1 MQGKIGKKV
10 PRGGIPQSGGGV
22 TLRAVLIGL
31 AFMPINVYLVVQWET
46 VWGTQYP
53 TTMGI
58 FFNAIFCLFLVTV
71 LNLPIKKFF
80 PNSAFS
86 QGEMLT
92 IYTMLLMAITVS
104 GHDFTQTI
112 FCTLGTCRWFATPE
126 NEWSSLFWRYVPKWL
141 TVNDEN
147 VLRDFYEGESTFY
160 TAQHIKGWLEP
171 MLWWTLFLTVMVFT
185 MLCINVIIRKQ
196 WIEREKLTYPLVQ
209 LPFEMT
215 RSDSKENFFSN
226 KLLWLGFGVA
236 AGIDIINGLNFL
248 FPIFPKIPLIY
259 NLGEHFVD
267 KPFNTIGSFPLQI
280 NPYAIGLA
288 FPIPLDLLFSCWFL
302 FIVWKAESVIGSI
315 AGVNLPEYPFPDQQ
329 ILGSY
334 LGIAAVALFMGK
346 KSLWQVVNQTFSFRK
361 RKSLNKKKRRGKM
374 IKKAIGIGSDVDD
387 SGEPMKY
394 RTTILGTLLG
404 TASLVIFASQAG
416 MSVLFPL
423 AFFLIYF
430 AIMFAFT
437 RMRAELGPPLQGI
450 HYSGPLQLIVAAVG
464 SRKISPQTLTVAA
477 PYWTFTKELRNN
489 PMPFVLEGFKL
500 AERADID
507 TRKLWKVMMLSTL
520 FGIFATFWAFLQFS
534 YRWGGVGA
542 WRGVAAYTV
551 IERWV
556 TRPVEPDATFLIAT
570 GFGFIFVLINTVLRL
585 RFLWW
590 RLHPLG
596 YPLAGYYH
604 FDKLWFPFFISWA
617 AKWIILKYGGI
628 RAYRRTFPL
637 FMGLILGEFIMGSVW
652 GILGLLT
659 GKPTYAFKNW

>member
-1 MQGKIGKKV
+1 MQAKVGKK
-10 PRGGIPQSGGGV
+10 GGV

-31 AFMPINVYLVVQWET
+31 AFMPVNVYLVVQWET

-71 LNLPIKKFF
+71 LNLPIKKFL
-80 PNSAFS
+80 PNSTFS

-126 NEWSSLFWRYVPKWL
+126 NEWNSLFARYLPQWL
-141 TVNDEN
+141 TVNDDN
-147 VLRDFYEGESTFY
+147 VLRGFYEGESTFY

-171 MLWWTLFLTVMVFT
+171 MVWWTLFLTVMVFT

-215 RSDSKENFFSN
+215 RGDTKENFWSN
-226 KLLWLGFGVA
+226 KLLWVGLGIA
-236 AGIDIINGLNFL
+236 LGIDIINGLNFL
-248 FPIFPKIPLIY
+248 FPVFPQIPLKY
-259 NLGEHFVD
+259 NLGTHFVD
-267 KPFNTIGSFPLQI
+267 KPFNAIGSFPVQI

-288 FPIPLDLLFSCWFL
+288 FPIPLDLLFSCWCLFL
-302 FIVWKAESVIGSI
+302 VWKAERVIGSI
-315 AGVNLPEYPFPDQQ
+315 AGVNLPGYPFPDQQ

-334 LGIAAVALFMGK
+334 LGIAVVALFMGRR
-346 KSLWQVVNQTFSFRK
+346 SIWQVT
-361 RKSLNKKKRRGKM
+361 
-374 IKKAIGIGSDVDD
+374 KKAIGIRSDVDD
-387 SGEPMKY
+387 SVEPMKY
-394 RTTILGTLLG
+394 RTAVLGALFG

-450 HYSGPLQLIVAAVG
+450 HYSGPLQLIVATVG

-500 AERADID
+500 AERSNID
-507 TRKLWKVMMLSTL
+507 TRKLWKVMMLSTFL
-520 FGIFATFWAFLQFS
+520 GIFVTFWAFLQFN
-534 YRWGGVGA
+534 YKWGGVGA
-542 WRGVAAYTV
+542 WRGVTAYTI

-556 TRPVEPDATFLIAT
+556 TRPAEPDVTFLSAT

-628 RAYRRTFPL
+628 RAYRRAFPL

>member
-1 MQGKIGKKV
+1 MKKVMLGKIGKK
-10 PRGGIPQSGGGV
+10 GGV

-58 FFNAIFCLFLVTV
+58 FFNAIFCLFLVTA

-80 PNSAFS
+80 PNSAIS
-86 QGEMLT
+86 QGEVLT
-92 IYTMLLMAITVS
+92 IYTILLMAITVS

-126 NEWSSLFWRYVPKWL
+126 NEWNSLFARYLPQWL

-147 VLRDFYEGESTFY
+147 VLRGFYEGESTFY
-160 TAQHIKGWLEP
+160 TVQHIKGWLEP

-215 RSDSKENFFSN
+215 LNDSKKNFFSN

-267 KPFNTIGSFPLQI
+267 KPFNTIGSFPIQI

-346 KSLWQVVNQTFSFRK
+346 KSLWQVMNQTFSFPK

-394 RTTILGTLLG
+394 RTAVFGAILG

-416 MSVLFPL
+416 MSILFPL

-450 HYSGPLQLIVAAVG
+450 HYSGPLQLIVATVG

-507 TRKLWKVMMLSTL
+507 TQKLWKVMMLSTL
-520 FGIFATFWAFLQFS
+520 LGIFVTFWAFLQFN
-534 YRWGGVGA
+534 YKWGGVGA

-570 GFGFIFVLINTVLRL
+570 GFGFIVVLINTVLRL

-617 AKWIILKYGGI
+617 AKGIILKYGGI